1 VQGFKG
7 ARGFYHF
14 SPLRTTRPNRAKGV
28 AQENGIGLRCLKI
41 EQRKRASLGNRGR
54 LTARTGGL
62 ACDFPESAATWLD
75 LGRKA
80 GFSAARQVFSDPT
93 GFYRVYRYD
102 R

>member
-1 VQGFKG
+1 M
-7 ARGFYHF
+7 
-14 SPLRTTRPNRAKGV
+14 
-28 AQENGIGLRCLKI
+28 
-41 EQRKRASLGNRGR
+41 GNRGR